1 MINKLGDPI
10 LPDLK
15 KALDINWVRQQVISQ
30 NIANADTPNYKRID
44 VDFKRVLAGKMVQRL
59 AMKRTHAAHLE
70 GGSNQAGEN
79 VPLVVAA
86 GSRSRNDNNNVD
98 LEQEMALQAETVLL
112 YNLLTR
118 LTTEH
123 LGMLRLAITE
133 GRR

>member
-1 MINKLGDPI
+1 MIDKLGDPI
-10 LPDLK
+10 LTELK
-15 KALDINWVRQQVISQ
+15 NALDINWLRQQVISQ

-44 VDFKRVLAGKMVQRL
+44 VDFDKVLAGKMGKRL
-59 AMKRTHAAHLE
+59 AMTRTHAAHLE

>member
-70 GGSNQAGEN
+70 GGNPKTDG

>member
-10 LPDLK
+10 LPELK

-44 VDFKRVLAGKMVQRL
+44 VDFKRVLAGKVDKRL
-59 AMKRTHAAHLE
+59 ALERTHAAHLE
-70 GGSNQAGEN
+70 GSSKTDG
-79 VPLVVAA
+79 VPLVVAK
-86 GSRSRNDNNNVD
+86 GTRSRNDNNNVD
-98 LEQEMALQAETVLL
+98 LEQEMALQAETLLL

-123 LGMLRLAITE
+123 LSMLRLAITE

>member
-10 LPDLK
+10 LPELK
-15 KALDINWVRQQVISQ
+15 KALDIYWLRQQVISQ

-44 VDFKRVLAGKMVQRL
+44 VDFERVLAGKMAKRL
-59 AMKRTHAAHLE
+59 AMNRTHGAHLS
-70 GGSNQAGEN
+70 GGSNRTDD
-79 VPLVVAA
+79 VPLVAA
-86 GSRSRNDNNNVD
+86 EGTRSRNDNNNVD